1 MRLGCSANRS
11 VNKAGYA
18 ALSTLAIALGRLS
31 TLVGAGAELFR
42 KLGPVYEAQRL
53 AQHAGCCLG
62 GTCGA
67 PSPRGWVRV
76 RRVPGRSCALRPGF
90 FWCGCV
96 RWNPR

>member
-1 MRLGCSANRS
+1 MNQ
-11 VNKAGYA
+11 AGYA
-18 ALSTLAIALGRLS
+18 ALSILAIALGRSS
-31 TLVGAGAELFR
+31 TLVGAGAELLS

-53 AQHAGCCLG
+53 AHHAGCCLG